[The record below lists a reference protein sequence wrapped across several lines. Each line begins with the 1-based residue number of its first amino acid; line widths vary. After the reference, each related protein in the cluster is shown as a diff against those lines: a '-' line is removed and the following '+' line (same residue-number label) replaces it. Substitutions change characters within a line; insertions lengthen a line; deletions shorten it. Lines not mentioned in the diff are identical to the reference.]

1 MCVCVCVWVGVANS
15 VWVWLVGLNK
25 QPFVPRYFGYQG
37 SVELFIVSKGVSFV
51 TIEHLLVLW
60 LFVCLLVYY

>member
-51 TIEHLLVLW
+51 
-60 LFVCLLVYY
+60 YY